1 MSNPPTPTINDT
13 IRRNN
18 PDNVPRRARTSRPD
32 GKVRFPIREKKAC
45 LTETP
50 RASKISRETEQIR
63 NTVIYSIERER
74 PIERRDR
81 LARYGVGLLNLRL
94 GAEIRWALGPRGF
107 KSHSRRHPVRS
118 NTL

>member
-1 MSNPPTPTINDT
+1 MILFAETIPTMS
-13 IRRNN
+13 
-18 PDNVPRRARTSRPD
+18 PDVQERPD
-32 GKVRFPIREKKAC
+32 QTEKYVFQSGKKKAC

>member
-1 MSNPPTPTINDT
+1 MSNPPTPTIKDT

-18 PDNVPRRARTSRPD
+18 PDNVPSVQERPD
-32 GKVRFPIREKKAC
+32 QTEKYVFQSRKKKAC

-74 PIERRDR
+74 PIE
-81 LARYGVGLLNLRL
+81 AGI
-94 GAEIRWALGPRGF
+94 A
-107 KSHSRRHPVRS
+107 
-118 NTL
+118 